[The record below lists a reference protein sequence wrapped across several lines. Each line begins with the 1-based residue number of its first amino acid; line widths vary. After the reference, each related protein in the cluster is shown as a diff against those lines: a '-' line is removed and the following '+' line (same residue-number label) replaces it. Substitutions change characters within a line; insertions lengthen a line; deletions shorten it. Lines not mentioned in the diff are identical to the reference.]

1 METLAWRYHPEF
13 TVQLLI
19 NGQDAGDS
27 IRLIPAT
34 SDAGIFERYGLLA
47 KNISGQVTVF
57 VKQRHDGIA
66 WIPVASLSQAL
77 VLPFWLEVNHAAARI
92 PDFFRQG
99 KQRFGKKILYANN
112 VSGTGVI
119 DANVNANT
127 VTLSAAAAAGNTEN
141 GALSPFLLSA
151 AITPGTFNFIRAGR
165 IQSGAAVSFSINQ
178 ALASTQTTASL
189 DFRQQAAGAYVVK
202 LDGGS
207 PVEERVVINDQA
219 ALSGVNGII
228 EIHRDTWHLPPQ
240 PRIYQL
246 NFLST

>member
-13 TVQLLI
+13 TIQLLI
-19 NGQDAGDS
+19 NGQDAGDT
-27 IRLIPAT
+27 IRLIPAP
-34 SDAGIFERYGLLA
+34 SDATTFQRYGLLIR
-47 KNISGQVTVF
+47 NISGQLTLF
-57 VKQRHDGIA
+57 VKQRHNGTS
-66 WIPVASLSQAL
+66 WIPVASLSQPV
-77 VLPFWLEVNHAAARI
+77 VLPFWLQVNHTAAAI

-99 KQRFGKKILYANN
+99 KQQFGRKILYANN
-112 VSGTGVI
+112 VSGTGAI
-119 DANVNANT
+119 DANVNGNT

-165 IQSGAAVSFSINQ
+165 IQPGAAVSFSINQ
-178 ALASTQTTASL
+178 PLESTQTRAAL
-189 DFRQQAAGAYVVK
+189 DFRQQVAGAYVIK

-219 ALSGVNGII
+219 ALTGVNGII
-228 EIHRDTWHLPPQ
+228 EIHRDTWHLPSQ